1 VQGSRTGLIPMPGPK
16 PGLYSRG
23 TTSSSLGA
31 ARNDGRMSL
40 SIASTTP
47 SVALHDEPA
56 RLAELRRL
64 NLVETPAD
72 PLFDDLA
79 AVAAAVCTAPV
90 ALVSLV
96 DEHRQWCK
104 ARVGPWPADSSRDL
118 SLCARAITQPDDLLE
133 VTDARSDPRL
143 AGHPLVQGDAGL
155 RFYAGAPIVTRSGHA
170 LGTVCVI
177 DHVPRTLTDAQ
188 RLSLRALSRQAAGL
202 IEQAAPHAAAPDAGE
217 HAAQREQLRMAT
229 SRFTHSLDLQSYV
242 DRNYVYRYVNDRYL
256 AYWARRREEIE
267 GRTMG
272 QLIGED
278 LFKEQVK
285 PHIDRAFAGD
295 IETYETTIDY
305 PGRGRRHAR
314 VTFLPVHDDRQ
325 QVCAVVMRVE
335 DVDELMAAQ
344 DELRRT
350 VDLLE
355 RRTDEQQRFIHMISH
370 DLREPLNTI
379 CNFTDLLEQDHAQ
392 ALDVRGRQYLRFVA
406 QGGQRMRGLLDGLL
420 DYVRLEGLP
429 LQRQAVALDELLLAV
444 RDDLALALSRSG
456 GSLDAGPLPTVDADP
471 TLLRLL
477 VQNLVSNAI
486 KFHAPGAAP
495 EVTVRDHS
503 TAQHWRLAVSDRGIG
518 IAAEHQPRLFGLF
531 RRLRPRREFEG
542 TGLGLAIC
550 RRIAE
555 LHDGHIDVQS
565 EPGLGSTF
573 TLVLP
578 RPAPIA

>member
-1 VQGSRTGLIPMPGPK
+1 MR
-16 PGLYSRG
+16 
-23 TTSSSLGA
+23 
-31 ARNDGRMSL
+31 L

-47 SVALHDEPA
+47 SAALHDEPA

-64 NLVETPAD
+64 NIVDSPPD
-72 PLFDDLA
+72 PVFDDLA
-79 AVAAAVCTAPV
+79 TVAAAVCGAPV

-104 ARVGPWPADSSRDL
+104 ARVGAWPADSARDL
-118 SLCARAITQPDDLLE
+118 SLCALAITQPDELLE
-133 VTDARSDPRL
+133 VADACSDPRL
-143 AGHPLVQGDAGL
+143 AGHPLAQGEPGL
-155 RFYAGAPIVTRSGHA
+155 RFYAGMSIVTRSGHA

-177 DHVPRTLTDAQ
+177 DHVPRKLTEAQ

-202 IEQAAPHAAAPDAGE
+202 IDRAAQHAAAPGHDE
-217 HAAQREQLRMAT
+217 HAQLREQLRMAT

-267 GRTMG
+267 GRTMA

-278 LFKEQVK
+278 LFTEQVK
-285 PHIDRAFAGD
+285 PHIDRAFAGET
-295 IETYETTIDY
+295 ETYETTIDY

-314 VTFLPVHDDRQ
+314 VTFLPVHDEQ
-325 QVCAVVMRVE
+325 QEVCAVVMRVE

-355 RRTDEQQRFIHMISH
+355 RRTEEQQRFIHMISH

-392 ALDVRGRQYLRFVA
+392 GLDVLGRQYLRFVG
-406 QGGQRMRGLLDGLL
+406 QGGQRMRNLLDGLL

-429 LQRQAVALDELLLAV
+429 LQRQPVALDELLLAV

-456 GSLDAGPLPTVDADP
+456 GQLDAGPLPTVDADP

-486 KFHAPGAAP
+486 KFHAPGQAP
-495 EVTVRDHS
+495 EVTVRDRS
-503 TAQHWRLAVSDRGIG
+503 TPQQWRVAVSDRGIG
-518 IAAEHQPRLFGLF
+518 IAAEHQPRLFGLV

-555 LHDGHIDVQS
+555 LHDGHIEVQS
-565 EPGLGSTF
+565 EPGWGSTF
-573 TLVLP
+573 TLALP
-578 RPAPIA
+578 RPAASA